1 MLSSSPRSV
10 RIAEHLQVGREDG
23 AVLLAQFA
31 GDGVAIA
38 LDFGAGGGD
47 GLVEPFQLVVDR
59 VARDEPARDAK
70 SLVVHH
76 QRFADGHAGRNG
88 NSL

>member
-1 MLSSSPRSV
+1 MAAYCSPSS
-10 RIAEHLQVGREDG
+10 
-23 AVLLAQFA
+23 LATA
-31 GDGVAIA
+31 SRLCCD
-38 LDFGAGGGD
+38 LGAGGRD
-47 GLVEPFQLVVDR
+47 GLVEPFQLVVDG

-76 QRFADGHAGRNG
+76 QGFADGDAGRNG